1 MFHKTTLD
9 NNTHILVENV
19 PHVRSVAVGF
29 WVDVGSRHE
38 GGENNGVS
46 HFIEHLLFKGTEKR
60 TAKEIAEAL
69 DAVGGQLNAFTTKE
83 YTCYY
88 ARVLDEHLDLAIDLL
103 SDMLF
108 NSKFAQEEI
117 DRERNVIVE
126 EIKMYEDSPDE
137 LVHDIFAGSMWR
149 GHALGRPIIGTEDV
163 IDKITRDD
171 ILEFYHNNYRP
182 GNLVLTVAGN
192 IDQEQA
198 TDKLRRIVENRSGQV
213 PERPVIIPAPVHD
226 VVCRNKDTEQVHL
239 CVGAQG
245 VSLENDKYYAFQ
257 LLNTV
262 LGGGVSSRLFQEI
275 REQRGLVYSVY
286 SYHSSYHDT
295 GLFCI
300 YAGLS
305 KQNVDEALDLIFKQ
319 VKDIRLKSVTAV
331 ELQRAKD
338 QIKGNLLL
346 SLESVSTRM
355 SRLGKSQLYLGRVIP
370 PDEVIEELNK
380 VSLVDIQELAAEM
393 LTPDKFSMATIGPWN
408 DNGLMHRV
416 LGRHGG

>member
-1 MFHKTTLD
+1 MFHKTTLA

-38 GGENNGVS
+38 NGKNNGVS

-108 NSKFAQEEI
+108 NSKFAPDEI
-117 DRERNVIVE
+117 DRERNVIIE

-137 LVHDIFAGSMWR
+137 LVHDIFAGSMWQ
-149 GHALGRPIIGTEDV
+149 GHALGRPIIGTAEVVDQ
-163 IDKITRDD
+163 ITRED
-171 ILEFYHNNYRP
+171 ILDFYHSNYKP

-198 TDKLRRIVENRSGQV
+198 TEKLRRIVENKSGQV
-213 PERPVIIPAPVHD
+213 PERPALIPAPVRD

-245 VSLENDKYYAFQ
+245 VSLEDDKYYAFQ

-262 LGGGVSSRLFQEI
+262 LGGGISSRLFQEI

-286 SYHSSYHDT
+286 SYHSSFHDT

-305 KQNVDEALDLIFKQ
+305 KQNMDEALDLIFKQ
-319 VKDIRLKSVTAV
+319 VADIRAHSVTAV

-370 PDEVIEELNK
+370 PDEVVEKLNQ
-380 VSLVDIQELAAEM
+380 VTLAEIQALAVEM
-393 LTPDKFSMATIGPWN
+393 LAPAKFSMATVGPWS
-408 DNGLMHRV
+408 DNGQLQQTLERYK
-416 LGRHGG
+416 G

>member
-9 NNTHILVENV
+9 NNTHILVEKV

-38 GGENNGVS
+38 DNENNGVS
-46 HFIEHLLFKGTEKR
+46 HFIEHLLFKGTERR
-60 TAKEIAEAL
+60 TAKDIAETL

-88 ARVLDEHLDLAIDLL
+88 ARVLDDHLDLAIDLL

-108 NSKFAQEEI
+108 NSVFAQSEI
-117 DRERNVIVE
+117 DRERNVIIE

-137 LVHDIFAGSMWR
+137 LVHDVFTSSIWR
-149 GHALGRPIIGTEDV
+149 GHALGRPIIGTEEV
-163 IDKITRDD
+163 IDHITRDKLLD
-171 ILEFYHNNYRP
+171 FYHKNYKP

-192 IDQEQA
+192 IDEEQA
-198 TDKLRRIVENRSGQV
+198 TEKLRRIVEDKKGRS
-213 PERPVIIPAPVHD
+213 PERGALIPAPVRD

-239 CVGAQG
+239 CVGTQG
-245 VSLENDKYYAFQ
+245 VNLEDDKYYAFQ

-286 SYHSSYHDT
+286 SYHNPYHDT

-305 KQNVDEALDLIFKQ
+305 KQNVDEVLDLIFKQ
-319 VKDIRLKSVTAV
+319 VEDIRVNSVTAA

-338 QIKGNLLL
+338 QMKGNLLL
-346 SLESVSTRM
+346 SLESVSARM

-370 PDEVIEELNK
+370 PDEIVEQLYR
-380 VSLVDIQELAAEM
+380 VTLADIQELAAEM
-393 LTPDKFSMATIGPWN
+393 LTPDKFTMATVGPWSG
-408 DNGLMHRV
+408 DNQILDRYRG
-416 LGRHGG
+416 